1 MKKFKILIIA
11 LLVLASLSG
20 CTTNTPNNGN
30 GTDNGQDKVNEEQAK
45 EPIVSKEIPETFP
58 EDLIPL
64 YDVEEVEG
72 VIAVG
77 EDYHQ
82 AYYFSNS
89 TREDLLEKY
98 RAFFKDKEVQFFE
111 NDYSYELSGNVD
123 GHKIRMYIMPY
134 NEEDQNAVTTNSQ
147 IEAPAEVQSPTP
159 ITEEVGLEK
168 RYNST
173 VIIFIYADRASPIE
187 NPIKG
192 SLS

>member
-1 MKKFKILIIA
+1 MKKIKLLIISF
-11 LLVLASLSG
+11 LVLALLSG
-20 CTTNTPNNGN
+20 CTTNTPNESGK
-30 GTDNGQDKVNEEQAK
+30 DKVNEEQEK
-45 EPIVSKEIPETFP
+45 EPIVTKEIPETFP
-58 EDLIPL
+58 KDLVPL
-64 YDVEEVEG
+64 YDVDEVEG

-98 RAFFKDKEVQFFE
+98 KEFFKDKEVQYFE

-147 IEAPAEVQSPTP
+147 IEASDQLQSSSP

-173 VIIFIYADRASPIE
+173 VIIFIYID
-187 NPIKG
+187 
-192 SLS
+192 